1 MSSLRESMGRK
12 NEERKSSG
20 SESEG
25 VMIGERIMRGGM
37 TWTDGH
43 IYGYALTSNRDD
55 SKCTTKER

>member
-1 MSSLRESMGRK
+1 MGRK